1 MRRRLTCREGQAR
14 NSACGAMTASRFHT
28 LRRHGD
34 ARRTCDALCRS
45 ERLDASAEPSMGD
58 HMTQPG
64 TTRPLDFSAGAS
76 ARQTR
81 RRLGSVPA
89 LFAFAIA
96 MASSVLPATAQERVR
111 LATTAGNIVI
121 QLDSAKAPRSVENFV
136 QYVRDGHY
144 DGTIFHRVVENF
156 VIQGGGFS
164 VDRSEKPTRAPIPL
178 ERNGLSNTRG
188 TVAMARGPEPN
199 SARAQF
205 FINVRDNE
213 FLNAAQSRDGN
224 GYTVFG
230 RVISGMD
237 TVEKIR
243 VGSTEYD
250 DFPFVPVIIKLASLE
265 RAR

>member
-1 MRRRLTCREGQAR
+1 M
-14 NSACGAMTASRFHT
+14 
-28 LRRHGD
+28 
-34 ARRTCDALCRS
+34 
-45 ERLDASAEPSMGD
+45 
-58 HMTQPG
+58 
-64 TTRPLDFSAGAS
+64 
-76 ARQTR
+76 
-81 RRLGSVPA
+81 
-89 LFAFAIA
+89 AISSSPA
-96 MASSVLPATAQERVR
+96 MAQQTVR
-111 LATTAGNIVI
+111 LATTAGDIVI
-121 QLDSAKAPRSVENFV
+121 QLDSARAPQSVENFV
-136 QYVRDGHY
+136 KYVRDGHY

-188 TVAMARGPEPN
+188 TVAMARTADPN

-230 RVISGMD
+230 RVVSGME

-243 VGSTEYD
+243 VGSTEPD
-250 DFPFVPVIIKLASLE
+250 DFPFVPVIIKSASME